1 MFSWGTV
8 ASLMEVM
15 IQGLGQSVGP
25 VLKLLLVGSGGR
37 EHALAWALAKSPL
50 LTKLY
55 AAPGNAGIAQVAEC
69 VPIPAMD
76 FAGLADFAVKARI
89 DFAVIAAD
97 AQLVGGLWDVLEA
110 AGIRALGPSKA
121 AAVLEGSKGFVKDL
135 CALKDIPTAAYKRFH
150 NSANAK
156 GFADS
161 LGFPVVIK
169 ADGLA
174 AGKGVIV
181 AGSKAE
187 SDKAIDFMLEGGFN
201 VLGASARFN
210 VLGASAPGGSH
221 EIVIEEFME
230 GEEASFFALS
240 DGVHV
245 IPLAGAQD
253 HKRVGDGDTGPNT
266 GGMGAYSPA
275 PVLTPAL
282 ERAAMEQ
289 FIKPTVAAFAERG
302 LTYMGVMYLG
312 LMITKNGP
320 RLVEYNCRFGDP
332 EAQVLLPRL
341 KSDLL
346 AALLAARDGTL
357 DKLSLE
363 WRDETALTVVM
374 ASGGYPGTYEKGHE
388 IFGLED
394 VAKLPGVTVFHAGTE
409 KRDGKILAVGGRV
422 LDVTATGRD
431 VAEARARAYA
441 AVEKISWKTSFY
453 RKDIGWR
460 AFKR

>member
-1 MFSWGTV
+1 
-8 ASLMEVM
+8 M

-55 AAPGNAGIAQVAEC
+55 AAPGNAGIAEVAEC
-69 VPIPAMD
+69 VPIPATD

-135 CALKDIPTAAYKRFH
+135 CALKGIPTAAYKRFH
-150 NSANAK
+150 NAANAK
-156 GFADS
+156 AFADS

-201 VLGASARFN
+201 VLG
-210 VLGASAPGGSH
+210 VSAPEGSH
-221 EIVIEEFME
+221 EIVIEEFMA

-282 ERAAMEQ
+282 ERAAIEQ

-302 LTYMGVMYLG
+302 LTYMGVLYLG

-320 RLVEYNCRFGDP
+320 KLVEYNCRFGDP

-341 KSDLL
+341 KGDLL

-357 DKLSLE
+357 DKVSLE